1 MKIVIGIIIAT
12 ILAIGVIDLHIYGYL
27 SHNEKNEF
35 SRILDIQKQGK
46 YNDARLEWD
55 KFLTEYPFNTE
66 AYAELATTEVALG
79 NLENAKNLIITS
91 RTLLWSP
98 RVKEAYYKKWYIIRD
113 SLIIILT
120 CELLYV
126 IMTSLGKFVRFGK

>member
-1 MKIVIGIIIAT
+1 MKIIIGIIIAT
-12 ILAIGVIDLHIYGYL
+12 ILTIGSIDLYIHGYL
-27 SHNEKNEF
+27 SHHEKDEF
-35 SRILDIQKQGK
+35 SRILEIQKQGN

-55 KFLTEYPFNTE
+55 KFLTEYPFNTD

-91 RTLLWSP
+91 RTLNWSP
-98 RVKEAYYKKWYIIRD
+98 RVKEAYYKKWYYIRD
-113 SLIIILT
+113 FFIILLT

-126 IMTSLGKFVRFGK
+126 TMTSLGKFVGNRK